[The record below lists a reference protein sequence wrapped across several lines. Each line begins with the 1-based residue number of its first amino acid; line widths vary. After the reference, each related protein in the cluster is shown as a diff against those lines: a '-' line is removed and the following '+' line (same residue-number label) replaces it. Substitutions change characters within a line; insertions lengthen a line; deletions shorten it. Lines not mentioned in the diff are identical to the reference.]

1 MRGILDWFVLAMF
14 AVALFLAWPW
24 LKDDDEDGGAA

>member
-1 MRGILDWFVLAMF
+1 MKGALDYLCLAAIAVILFI
-14 AVALFLAWPW
+14 AWPW